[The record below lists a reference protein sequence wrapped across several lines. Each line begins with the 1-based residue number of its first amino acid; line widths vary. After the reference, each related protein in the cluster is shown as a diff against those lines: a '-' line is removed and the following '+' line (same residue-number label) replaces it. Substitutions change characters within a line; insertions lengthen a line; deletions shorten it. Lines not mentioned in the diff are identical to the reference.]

1 MNDELFDSLQLLE
14 KEKGIKAE
22 VLMDAIKSSLTI
34 ACEKNFKRQG
44 LTNVSVRM
52 DPVKRTLG
60 VYLDKTV
67 VEDVEDPLT
76 QISLGD
82 AQMRN
87 GKYQLG
93 DIVPEEVNSRG
104 FNRIAVKSAKDVIMQ
119 QVREAE
125 RMSLYADYFDKE
137 NKVITGKV
145 QRYVGRNV
153 IINLGKVDAMLT
165 ESEMIHGE
173 TFYPNERVKV
183 YIVRVENGTKGP
195 RIVLSRKSPNF
206 VRALFEEEVAEVAD
220 GTVEI
225 KAIAREAG
233 SRSKMAVWSNVDN
246 VDAVGACVGQN
257 GSRVAAVVDELGGEK
272 IDIVAWDEN
281 PAYFIENALSPA
293 KVVTVLVDEDE
304 RSAKVVVPDY
314 QLSLAIGKEGQNAR
328 LTARLTGFKID
339 SRSISSLRRRQSSP
353 VSLRSSRTSTMT
365 MRTETMPRRRMTAP
379 TARIQT
385 IFTTMR
391 LLPTRRRFTTM
402 RCTVILKQLT
412 TVLSD
417 RICRMRTRCRM
428 RTVTAV

>member
-173 TFYPNERVKV
+173 
-183 YIVRVENGTKGP
+183 
-195 RIVLSRKSPNF
+195 
-206 VRALFEEEVAEVAD
+206 
-220 GTVEI
+220 
-225 KAIAREAG
+225 
-233 SRSKMAVWSNVDN
+233 
-246 VDAVGACVGQN
+246 
-257 GSRVAAVVDELGGEK
+257 
-272 IDIVAWDEN
+272 
-281 PAYFIENALSPA
+281 
-293 KVVTVLVDEDE
+293 
-304 RSAKVVVPDY
+304 
-314 QLSLAIGKEGQNAR
+314 
-328 LTARLTGFKID
+328 
-339 SRSISSLRRRQSSP
+339 RSISF
-353 VSLRSSRTSTMT
+353 V
-365 MRTETMPRRRMTAP
+365 
-379 TARIQT
+379 
-385 IFTTMR
+385 
-391 LLPTRRRFTTM
+391 
-402 RCTVILKQLT
+402 
-412 TVLSD
+412 
-417 RICRMRTRCRM
+417 
-428 RTVTAV
+428 